1 MHVAVG
7 VSTGKSCQR
16 AQDENPTT
24 IKMGAA
30 AGGRDLNKD
39 ELGRPISS
47 SNAAVAC
54 GLSEASHAKIC
65 VLVRRGKPLGVTV
78 DVTPASNRVAAC
90 IDRRM
95 RRLAF
100 PVSDRPDT
108 VTYSY

>member
-1 MHVAVG
+1 MTLH
-7 VSTGKSCQR
+7 
-16 AQDENPTT
+16 
-24 IKMGAA
+24 MGGPS
-30 AGGRDLNKD
+30 GGRDLDKD
-39 ELGRPISS
+39 ELGRPIAS

-54 GLSEASHAKIC
+54 GLSDDAHAKIC

-78 DVTPASNRVAAC
+78 DVTPPSNRVAVC

-100 PVSDRPDT
+100 PASDRPDT